1 MPRNTTLPTPA
12 DPKLEWLE
20 SILEG
25 FDDGLSYRI
34 LRYRGVTY
42 RLDELPIGE
51 YQKLER
57 KATVEKEDNA
67 GEMVET
73 VDNVTVNKLLV
84 LEAISVLTNYPDD
97 ITSKRKLDLNR
108 VGTALFVTLQNE
120 AQKLHFTFEADELRS
135 AKKAK
140 GAEDDKGTAKGN
152 G

>member
-1 MPRNTTLPTPA
+1 MPRNTTLVATA
-12 DPKLEWLE
+12 DPKLE

-51 YQKLER
+51 YQKLETQ
-57 KATVEKEDNA
+57 ATISKENDA
-67 GEMVET
+67 GETVET

-84 LEAISVLTNYPDD
+84 LAAVSALTNYPDD
-97 ITSKRKLDLNR
+97 ITSKRPLDLKR

-140 GAEDDKGTAKGN
+140 GAEYEKGAAKGN

>member
-1 MPRNTTLPTPA
+1 MPRNALPTPA
-12 DPKLEWLE
+12 DPKLE

-25 FDDGLSYRI
+25 FDDGLSYKI
-34 LRYRGVTY
+34 LRYRGVPY

-57 KATVEKEDNA
+57 KATVEKEDTA

-84 LEAISVLTNYPDD
+84 LNAVSVLTNYPDD
-97 ITSKRKLDLNR
+97 ITSKRPLDLSR

-135 AKKAK
+135 AK